1 MKQIIFNAVI
11 AAILNLAFACVFGV
25 HAQPAQPRKISLQDA
40 VVLALEN
47 NRDIEVERANVK
59 VTEQELNVTRG
70 IFDPTFNSRFAYERR
85 NTPVANALLASS
97 GSGLLT
103 TAVTNQA
110 SVTKRL
116 VNNGGRVQLSFAQ
129 ERSTTQNLF
138 DVLNPLHTN
147 SIQLSF
153 VQPLMKNRRTDVDR
167 HQINVASKR
176 LDLSDSQFRQ
186 RVIEI
191 IAQVNQSYWNL
202 VFAHRD
208 YDIKAESL
216 QIGQSQLAQN
226 QRHVEAGTL
235 APVEIISTKVEV
247 ERRTEELALAREAVQ
262 QAENK
267 LKVLMLQ
274 PANREL
280 WDAKLLPTEQ
290 PNAKTEAAQPLP
302 DALAQALRSR
312 PELEQFRLR
321 GELNETDITFF
332 KDQIKPQVD
341 LEVSYGTMGIAGNPR
356 TGINPL
362 FASTEALQ
370 QRVNQLS
377 VAQGLQPL
385 PAINVGAMRNDLRGG
400 AWQSLGNT
408 LQNDFRTFRVGL
420 HIQLPI
426 GNTTAKANLG
436 RALAEQQKLA
446 AEKQRTMQMIEA
458 EVRNAWQAVETS
470 KQRIAA
476 ATNSRENAELQLRSE
491 QRKFDAGQTTNYFV
505 LERQNA
511 LAAARARELR
521 AWTDYHKAV
530 AEMNRVLSIT
540 LANSNIVVRN
550 LALK

>member
-1 MKQIIFNAVI
+1 MKQILFNTVI
-11 AAILNLAFACVFGV
+11 AAIINLTLACVFGL
-25 HAQPAQPRKISLQDA
+25 HAQPRKISLQDA

-59 VTEQELNVTRG
+59 VNEQELNATRG
-70 IFDPTFNSRFAYERR
+70 IFDPLWNSRFAYERR

-103 TAVTNQA
+103 TALTNQT

-116 VNNGGRVQLSFAQ
+116 ANNGSRVQLSFAQ
-129 ERSTTQNLF
+129 ERATSQNLF
-138 DVLNPLHTN
+138 DNLNPLHTN

-153 VQPLMKNRRTDVDR
+153 IQPLMKNRRTDADR

-208 YDIKAESL
+208 ADIKAESL

-247 ERRTEELALAREAVQ
+247 ERRTEELALAREAVE

-267 LKVLMLQ
+267 LKALMLQ
-274 PANREL
+274 PAKREL
-280 WDAKLLPTEQ
+280 WEAKLLPTEQ
-290 PNAKTEAAQPLP
+290 PNAQTATAQPLP
-302 DALAQALRSR
+302 EALAQALRSR

-321 GELNETDITFF
+321 GELNETDIAFF
-332 KDQIKPQVD
+332 KDQRKPQVD
-341 LEVSYGTMGIAGNPR
+341 LEVSYGTIGVAGTPR
-356 TGINPL
+356 NTINPL
-362 FASTEALQ
+362 FASTDALQ

-377 VAQGLQPL
+377 AMQGLPNL
-385 PAINVGAMRNDLRGG
+385 PAINAGVLRNDLRGG

-408 LQNDFRTFRVGL
+408 LQNDFRTFRVGVS
-420 HIQLPI
+420 IQLPL

-436 RALAEQQKLA
+436 RALAEQQKLE

-458 EVRNAWQAVETS
+458 EVRNAWQAVETT

-476 ATNSRENAELQLRSE
+476 ATASRENAELQWRSE
-491 QRKFDAGQTTNYFV
+491 QRKFEAGQTTNYFV

-530 AEMNRVLSIT
+530 AEMQRVLSIT
-540 LANSNIVVRN
+540 LVSNQI
-550 LALK
+550 AIK